1 MAPAFEFD
9 SLKSAANLTKHG
21 IDFERAQGLWSDPQ
35 LIEAHARSALE
46 ARHAVIGRLED
57 AVWTAIFTYRAGK
70 VRLISVRR
78 ARSGEVRRYEG
89 Q

>member
-1 MAPAFEFD
+1 MLPAFEFD
-9 SLKSAANLTKHG
+9 PVKSAANLAKHG
-21 IDFERAQGLWSDPQ
+21 IDFEQAQGLWTDPQ
-35 LIEAHARSALE
+35 LIEAHARSAFE
-46 ARHAVIGRLED
+46 PRHAVIGRLDD
-57 AVWTAIFTYRAGK
+57 AVWTAIFTYREGR